1 MARPNRKKNR
11 RTGVWIV
18 LLIICLVELLGYTWF
33 RVQHVRTGYEIG
45 QLTGENRRLK
55 EQQNIL
61 RAELA
66 RLKSPARLVRIA
78 SKLGLKRPEPAQI
91 RSIP

>member
-1 MARPNRKKNR
+1 MARSNRKKSQK
-11 RTGVWIV
+11 TGAWLI
-18 LLIICLVELLGYTWF
+18 LLIICLVELLAYTWF

-45 QLTGENRRLK
+45 ELTGENRRLE

-78 SKLGLKRPEPAQI
+78 GELGLKRPEPTQI
-91 RSIP
+91 RALP

>member
-78 SKLGLKRPEPAQI
+78 GKLGLKRPEPAQI